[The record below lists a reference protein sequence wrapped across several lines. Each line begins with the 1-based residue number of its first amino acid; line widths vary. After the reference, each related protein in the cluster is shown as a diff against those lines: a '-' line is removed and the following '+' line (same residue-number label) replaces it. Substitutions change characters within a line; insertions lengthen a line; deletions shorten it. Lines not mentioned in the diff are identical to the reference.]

1 MENNRELAPWRSL
14 ELIDTLLCLAESGHT
29 HTVKEIFSF
38 PQQNCPDVLT
48 LGLMQIN
55 PPMTTF
61 RTEILATNFQFF
73 LANHPN
79 SNVVLTHA
87 WLSSTFNLKPIVIHS
102 MAEWYSKALPE
113 GDSEH
118 ARLSRILDI
127 AQDLKA
133 LSVLLSAKAVFYFV
147 IDLAVLASR
156 REYLNLEKWLTD
168 QMREHGEAFVKAAIQ
183 YLQRKLP
190 AIMGGPQGPLTE
202 EHLTKSNFPPECL
215 TTILICLKQVAA
227 MLPIMTEMKET
238 IQAMVQ
244 NSHTVLNRP
253 QMQPPQAPGPRGPLG
268 GIQLPGGL
276 PPPPGVLRPPGVSGP
291 TGRSMDSV
299 IPGPAG
305 LPPGNSGAAIRPTPR
320 QPGGM
325 PPVSA
330 FPGGNHGPPPG
341 HTGPPTDPLS
351 GLASQF
357 GSSFNLGNGGNMQP
371 PASSQ
376 GINLTA
382 SSSSSTFSL
391 PNALGSLISGP
402 GGPTSGNGPGSP
414 NRVFTSNNAIGV
426 GPPNIGSGGLDG
438 PSVSA
443 QASQFGNIPPLQ
455 PSHLATSTAASVSTA
470 QFGGPQLPSQQG
482 LPPTSVGAIGANSPA
497 GNVSAGID
505 QIRAGMSNIS
515 ALFPDISGA
524 IPREVED
531 EANSYFQRI
540 YNHPPNPT
548 LTIDEVLELLK
559 RFQDSGVQ
567 REKDVFNCMI
577 KNLFEEY
584 KYFPQYPEKELRVTA
599 QLFGGIIEHGLVTMI
614 PLGLALRFV
623 LDAVRKPCESKMY
636 YFGIAA
642 LDRFKSRLKD
652 YPQYCQNLSWIPHF
666 KDFPPHLIEWVE
678 CGARSESPPNK
689 PTGQVLPTHLNL
701 APTSS
706 SAMPVLSSSSAVGSF
721 GMSVG
726 GPTNTTSVIST
737 SQLLVAKPTSTVST
751 TTATSGSTTTTSAAP
766 TSSAIVRPNT
776 SIGGRPSIANTTN
789 IDTLLNARHKSGP
802 QGNEAP
808 PKAPTDKVQDK
819 IAFIFNNLSLMN
831 MTQKGEELK
840 DILSGSGDGTSL
852 EEYSGWLAQYLVM
865 KRASIEPNFHTLY
878 SSFLEVL
885 QKEVLY
891 KEVLKETY
899 SNIQILLE
907 SDKSIAN
914 FSDRSLLK
922 NLGHWLGLM
931 TLGRNRPI
939 LMIDVDIKP
948 LIIEAYHK
956 GQQELLYVVP
966 FVAKVLESC
975 AKSKVFKPPCPWTMG
990 IMNLLCELHQEH
1002 DLKLNLK
1009 FEIEV
1014 LCKTL
1019 SLDLTADLRPGNLL
1033 KDYDKLNQILSQ
1045 IKIHGNQGASTHQMG
1060 AQGRGP
1066 VGMGPSLTQVPGGS
1080 IGNQAVIGSKG
1091 PVDPTTAM
1099 QFQMSGI
1106 GSNIDATGPGPTS
1119 GAGMAG
1125 NFMAG
1130 AGMGAALMA
1139 TPQQPVAGGLMPPG
1153 NSIFGGGA
1161 GAFNL
1166 GSRPPPQQMPSL
1178 TQPPSGHP
1186 DISTMQ
1192 SSTSDG
1198 GMSSAFGHQQP
1209 SFGMTGTGPQTT
1221 MSQANQQIS
1230 QQNAQAAA
1238 QRVAAEQQATA
1249 QQIQL
1254 RAADPKFR
1262 YLDINTTHLNSIVP
1276 QISIDT
1282 RLTMLK
1288 DQPDLTQLVNIA
1300 IEKSIKEWL
1309 QPVIERAIKIA
1320 LTTSELIVK
1329 QDFALDHDEARMRE
1343 AAHHM
1348 VRNLTAGMAMI
1359 TCRDHLHLSIKN
1371 NLTHFMMTIGR
1382 VGQNSGTGGSSQTP
1396 SQEEIEIT
1404 VHQIANDNV
1413 ELACAFVQKKA
1424 IEKAIQEIDK
1434 HIKNEIDARI
1444 LARKEGRRYCDPIAL
1459 TYQAERM
1466 PDAIRLKV
1474 GGQEQQMAVYD
1485 EFARN
1490 IPGFKPLT
1498 RQEIQAITPKR
1509 LDQTSQGL
1517 QEQIAVGSVN
1527 QDGPRRMAF
1536 EGQQI
1541 PDDCIAIL
1549 GEVQNKV
1556 QPFVQNCTTLPA
1568 NPHMTNLHALI
1579 EALNVSKQTKDVG
1592 SLNILIQ
1599 KSVENLLEG
1608 LTQIN
1613 VDTESLARYRDAN
1626 LLVLRALSDQRSY
1639 GANWTASRVTQM
1651 LMDAREDIRYN
1662 LDAFDCF
1669 VRSGFVSLYEYDKNL
1684 AATIGLNGENT
1695 IATQFAMHLCKIYL
1709 IDDRTGSATGPQVLE
1724 SDLMSTIEAL
1734 TRIAQRGTQGQPGAG
1749 PPVPDG
1755 IHNLVDMI
1763 KMSSERLEPN
1773 NMSMAG
1779 PTAQL
1784 HSGIAQAREFEDPP
1798 GLLEKTEYLLR
1809 EWVNAYH
1816 ARDAGK
1822 DSRQAFVIFV
1832 QLMNQHGI
1840 LKTDDLITR
1849 FFRMSTQVSLKTC
1862 TCKLLIPTNFARA
1875 ECIRAS
1881 DNAYITFYRC
1891 VSTFAIVL

>member
-14 ELIDTLLCLAESGHT
+14 ELIDTLLVLAESGHT

-38 PQQNCPDVLT
+38 PQSHCPDVLT

-55 PPMTTF
+55 PPITNF
-61 RTEILATNFQFF
+61 RTELLATNLQLF

-79 SNVVLTHA
+79 SSVVLTHA
-87 WLSSTFNLKPIVIHS
+87 WHSSTFNLKPIVIHS
-102 MAEWYSKALPE
+102 MAEWYSKAIPE

-118 ARLSRILDI
+118 QRLTRILDI

-133 LSVLLSAKAVFYFV
+133 LSVLLGAKAVFFFV
-147 IDLAVLASR
+147 IDLAVLASK

-202 EHLTKSNFPPECL
+202 EHLTKANFPPECL
-215 TTILICLKQVAA
+215 PIILLCLKQVAT

-238 IQAMVQ
+238 IHAMVQ
-244 NSHTVLNRP
+244 NSQAVLNRP
-253 QMQPPQAPGPRGPLG
+253 PPQPLQPAGPRGPQG
-268 GIQLPGGL
+268 GMLQGVGPPPGTGL
-276 PPPPGVLRPPGVSGP
+276 PPPPPGVPRPPSATGP
-291 TGRSMDSV
+291 GGRGID
-299 IPGPAG
+299 PAIAVASG
-305 LPPGNSGAAIRPTPR
+305 LPPGSADRMRPSTR
-320 QPGGM
+320 QPGGGM
-325 PPVSA
+325 PPISSSL
-330 FPGGNHGPPPG
+330 FGGGSSQGPPPV
-341 HTGPPTDPLS
+341 HDPLAN
-351 GLASQF
+351 LANQF
-357 GSSFNLGNGGNMQP
+357 GSSLNFGGSGTSMQP
-371 PASSQ
+371 PVSSQ
-376 GINLTA
+376 GMLA
-382 SSSSSTFSL
+382 PSSSSTFGL
-391 PNALGSLISGP
+391 PNSLGSLISGP
-402 GGPTSGNGPGSP
+402 GGPTSGTGPGSP
-414 NRVFTSNNAIGV
+414 NRIFATSNPVGI
-426 GPPNIGSGGLDG
+426 GPPNLGSGGLDG
-438 PSVSA
+438 PPVSGHS
-443 QASQFGNIPPLQ
+443 ASPFGNNPLLQ
-455 PSHLATSTAASVSTA
+455 PPHLPTSTSTASSTGP
-470 QFGGPQLPSQQG
+470 FGTGPQIPPPPSG
-482 LPPTSVGAIGANSPA
+482 LPPTSVGANTSG

-505 QIRAGMSNIS
+505 QIRAGISNIS
-515 ALFPDISGA
+515 ALFPDIAGPISK
-524 IPREVED
+524 EVED

-567 REKDVFNCMI
+567 REKEVFNCMI

-652 YPQYCQNLSWIPHF
+652 YPQYCQHLSCIQHF
-666 KDFPPHLIEWVE
+666 KDFPPHLVEWIEY
-678 CGARSESPPNK
+678 GARSESPPTK
-689 PTGQVLPTHLNL
+689 PQGQVLPPHSNVTIASNLPDVKSLGGLPHPPSATLN
-701 APTSS
+701 S
-706 SAMPVLSSSSAVGSF
+706 
-721 GMSVG
+721 
-726 GPTNTTSVIST
+726 
-737 SQLLVAKPTSTVST
+737 LVAKISTTVTT
-751 TTATSGSTTTTSAAP
+751 TTATSAVITTTSSAP
-766 TSSAIVRPNT
+766 TSSAIVRPT
-776 SIGGRPSIANTTN
+776 ATIGGRPSIANTTN

-808 PKAPTDKVQDK
+808 PKAPNDKVQDK
-819 IAFIFNNLSLMN
+819 VAFIFNNLSLMN
-831 MTQKGEELK
+831 MTQKGDELK
-840 DILSGSGDGTSL
+840 EILGGSSANSSC
-852 EEYSGWLAQYLVM
+852 EEFCGWLAQYLVM

-885 QKEVLY
+885 HSEPLY

-899 SNIQILLE
+899 SNIRILLD

-931 TLGRNRPI
+931 TLARNRPI

-966 FVAKVLESC
+966 FAAKVLESC

-1019 SLDLTADLRPGNLL
+1019 NIDLALDLRPGNLL
-1033 KDYDKLNQILSQ
+1033 KDYDKLNQILGQ
-1045 IKIHGNQGASTHQMG
+1045 IKIQGNQVTNVTHPMG
-1060 AQGRGP
+1060 PSGRGN
-1066 VGMGPSLTQVPGGS
+1066 VAMGPSLSQIQPGS
-1080 IGNQAVIGSKG
+1080 LGNQSFIGSKSQL
-1091 PVDPTTAM
+1091 DPTAAM
-1099 QFQMSGI
+1099 QFAMGNMG
-1106 GSNIDATGPGPTS
+1106 GSMDASLTGPPMG
-1119 GAGMAG
+1119 
-1125 NFMAG
+1125 MAG

-1139 TPQQPVAGGLMPPG
+1139 TPQQQPLTGGLLPPH
-1153 NSIFGGGA
+1153 SSAFSGGI
-1161 GAFNL
+1161 NL

-1178 TQPPSGHP
+1178 TQPPNSHQDLSGMQP
-1186 DISTMQ
+1186 PTTTDGGIST
-1192 SSTSDG
+1192 
-1198 GMSSAFGHQQP
+1198 AFGQQQQTFSMAGSSQQP
-1209 SFGMTGTGPQTT
+1209 SLGQT
-1221 MSQANQQIS
+1221 S
-1230 QQNAQAAA
+1230 QQLAQQTAQQAA
-1238 QRVAAEQQATA
+1238 QRSAAEQQATA
-1249 QQIQL
+1249 QQMQL
-1254 RAADPKFR
+1254 RAIEPKFR

-1276 QISIDT
+1276 HITIDT

-1320 LTTSELIVK
+1320 LTTCELIVK
-1329 QDFALDHDEARMRE
+1329 QDFALDHDETRMRE

-1382 VGQNSGTGGSSQTP
+1382 VGQQNGTGGSSGAP
-1396 SQEEIEIT
+1396 SQEAIEVT

-1424 IEKAIQEIDK
+1424 IEKAVQEIDK
-1434 HIKNEIDARI
+1434 LIKNELDARI
-1444 LARKEGRRYCDPIAL
+1444 MARKEGRRYCDPVAL

-1474 GGQEQQMAVYD
+1474 GGQAQQMAVYD

-1490 IPGFKPLT
+1490 IPGFKSLT

-1509 LDQTSQGL
+1509 MDQQSQVL
-1517 QEQIAVGSVN
+1517 QDSMTGSGIH
-1527 QDGPRRMAF
+1527 QDSSRRLPGF
-1536 EGQQI
+1536 EGQPI

-1549 GEVQNKV
+1549 NEVQAKV

-1568 NPHMTNLHALI
+1568 NPHMTNLHSLI
-1579 EALNVSKQTKDVG
+1579 EALNVSTQSKDAS
-1592 SLNILIQ
+1592 SLIVLIQ
-1599 KSVENLLEG
+1599 KAVENMLEG
-1608 LTQIN
+1608 LTPQIN

-1639 GANWTASRVTQM
+1639 GASWTTSRVTQA
-1651 LMDAREDIRYN
+1651 LFEAREDIRYN

-1669 VRSGFVSLYEYDKNL
+1669 ARSGFVSLYEYDKHL
-1684 AATIGLNGENT
+1684 AATIGPNGENAA
-1695 IATQFAMHLCKIYL
+1695 ATLFAMQLCKIYL
-1709 IDDRTGSATGPQVLE
+1709 IDDRTGSTAAPQVLE
-1724 SDLMSTIEAL
+1724 SDLISTIEAL
-1734 TRIAQRGTQGQPGAG
+1734 NKIAQRNAQGQAGSG
-1749 PPVPDG
+1749 PPIPEG
-1755 IHNLVDMI
+1755 IHNLVEMI
-1763 KMSSERLEPN
+1763 KMSSERLETN
-1773 NMSMAG
+1773 NMAMAG

-1849 FFRMSTQVSLKTC
+1849 FFRMSTQVS
-1862 TCKLLIPTNFARA
+1862 
-1875 ECIRAS
+1875 S
-1881 DNAYITFYRC
+1881 
-1891 VSTFAIVL
+1891 

>member
-1 MENNRELAPWRSL
+1 LENNRELAPWRSL

-38 PQQNCPDVLT
+38 PQSHCPDVLT

-55 PPMTTF
+55 PPITSF
-61 RTEILATNFQFF
+61 RTELLATNLQLF

-79 SNVVLTHA
+79 SSVVLTHA
-87 WLSSTFNLKPIVIHS
+87 WHSSTFNLKPIVIHS

-113 GDSEH
+113 GDNEH

-133 LSVLLSAKAVFYFV
+133 LSVLLTAKAVFHFV

-168 QMREHGEAFVKAAIQ
+168 QMREHGEGFVKAAIQ

-190 AIMGGPQGPLTE
+190 AIMGGPQGPLME
-202 EHLTKSNFPPECL
+202 DHLTKASFHPESL

-227 MLPIMTEMKET
+227 MLPIMAEMKET
-238 IQAMVQ
+238 ILTMVQ
-244 NSHTVLNRP
+244 NSQPVLNRP
-253 QMQPPQAPGPRGPLG
+253 PIQPPQGTSLRGP
-268 GIQLPGGL
+268 PGGMQL
-276 PPPPGVLRPPGVSGP
+276 TGVGPPPGTGLPPPPPGVLRPPGGTGP
-291 TGRSMDSV
+291 GGRGMDP
-299 IPGPAG
+299 IMAAAAG
-305 LPPGNSGAAIRPTPR
+305 LPPGSAGAAIRPTPR

-325 PPVSA
+325 PPVPTSI
-330 FPGGNHGPPPG
+330 FGSGGNQGPPPG
-341 HTGPPTDPLS
+341 HNGPPTDPMA
-351 GLASQF
+351 GLANQF
-357 GSSFNLGNGGNMQP
+357 GSSLNFGGGNMQP
-371 PASSQ
+371 PVSSQ
-376 GINLTA
+376 GILAPSN
-382 SSSSSTFSL
+382 SSTFSL

-402 GGPTSGNGPGSP
+402 GGPSSGTGPGSP
-414 NRVFTSNNAIGV
+414 NRLFSSNTNATGV
-426 GPPNIGSGGLDG
+426 GPPNLGSGGLDG
-438 PSVSA
+438 PPVSGHS
-443 QASQFGNIPPLQ
+443 ASPFGNNLLQ
-455 PSHLATSTAASVSTA
+455 PPHLATSTAAGSSTGP
-470 QFGGPQLPSQQG
+470 FGTGPQI
-482 LPPTSVGAIGANSPA
+482 PPPGVSVAVGGNSSA

-505 QIRAGMSNIS
+505 QIRAGVSNIS
-515 ALFPDISGA
+515 ALFPDIAGP

-548 LTIDEVLELLK
+548 LTIDEVLEFLR

-584 KYFPQYPEKELRVTA
+584 KYFPQYPEQELRVTA

-623 LDAVRKPCESKMY
+623 LDAVRKPSESKMY

-642 LDRFKSRLKD
+642 LDRFKSRLRD
-652 YPQYCQNLSWIPHF
+652 YPQYCQHLSCISHF

-678 CGARSESPPNK
+678 FGARSESPPTR
-689 PTGQVLPTHLNL
+689 PSGPVLPAHSNPISTPSSVAV
-701 APTSS
+701 APSISS
-706 SAMPVLSSSSAVGSF
+706 VGSI
-721 GMSVG
+721 GMNVG
-726 GPTNTTSVIST
+726 GLTHGTTVTSN
-737 SQLLVAKPTSTVST
+737 SQLLVAKSTPTVST
-751 TTATSGSTTTTSAAP
+751 TTATSSTTTTSTSVP
-766 TSSAIVRPNT
+766 TSSAIVRPLAT
-776 SIGGRPSIANTTN
+776 SMGGRPSIANTTN

-802 QGNEAP
+802 QRNEVP
-808 PKAPTDKVQDK
+808 LKEPSDKAQDKV
-819 IAFIFNNLSLMN
+819 AFIFNNLSLMN
-831 MTQKGEELK
+831 MTTKGDELK
-840 DILSGSGDGTSL
+840 EVLGGPTMTISV
-852 EEYSGWLAQYLVM
+852 EEYSCWLAQYLVM

-885 QKEVLY
+885 HNDSLY

-899 SNIQILLE
+899 SNIRILLD

-939 LMIDVDIKP
+939 LMIDIDFKP
-948 LIIEAYHK
+948 LVIEAYHK

-1019 SLDLTADLRPGNLL
+1019 SIDLAMDLHPGNLL

-1045 IKIHGNQGASTHQMG
+1045 IKIQGNQGPNSHQMG
-1060 AQGRGP
+1060 GQGRGP
-1066 VGMGPSLTQVPGGS
+1066 TGMGPSLSQVQVGS
-1080 IGNQAVIGSKG
+1080 MGNQAVIGSKG
-1091 PVDPTTAM
+1091 PIDSAAAM
-1099 QFQMSGI
+1099 QFAMGGM
-1106 GSNIDATGPGPTS
+1106 GSNMDTPGFTGPPM
-1119 GAGMAG
+1119 GMAG
-1125 NFMAG
+1125 V
-1130 AGMGAALMA
+1130 GMGAALMA
-1139 TPQQPVAGGLMPPG
+1139 TPQQPISGGLLPPQ
-1153 NSIFGGGA
+1153 NSAFSGA
-1161 GAFNL
+1161 INL

-1178 TQPPSGHP
+1178 TQPPSGHQ
-1186 DISTMQ
+1186 DLSGMQQ
-1192 SSTSDG
+1192 SSTDG
-1198 GMSSAFGHQQP
+1198 GLSAAFGQQQQNLGITGAGQP
-1209 SFGMTGTGPQTT
+1209 SGLGQT
-1221 MSQANQQIS
+1221 NQQIS
-1230 QQNAQAAA
+1230 QQTAQAAA
-1238 QRVAAEQQATA
+1238 QRTAAEQATA
-1249 QQIQL
+1249 QQLQL
-1254 RAADPKFR
+1254 RPADPKFR
-1262 YLDINTTHLNSIVP
+1262 YHDINTAHLNSIVP
-1276 QISIDT
+1276 QITIDA

-1288 DQPDLTQLVNIA
+1288 DQPDLNQLVNIA

-1320 LTTSELIVK
+1320 LTTCELIVK
-1329 QDFALDHDEARMRE
+1329 QDFALDHDETRMRE

-1382 VGQNSGTGGSSQTP
+1382 VGQNGTGGSSQAP

-1444 LARKEGRRYCDPIAL
+1444 MARKEGRRYCDQVAL

-1474 GGQEQQMAVYD
+1474 GGQAQQMAVYD

-1509 LDQTSQGL
+1509 VDQPSQGL
-1517 QEQIAVGSVN
+1517 QEHMPGSSIA
-1527 QDGPRRMAF
+1527 QEGPRRIPGF

-1568 NPHMTNLHALI
+1568 NPHMTNLHSLI
-1579 EALNVSKQTKDVG
+1579 EALNVSKQSKDAG
-1592 SLNILIQ
+1592 SLNVLIQ

-1639 GANWTASRVTQM
+1639 GANWTTSRVTQA
-1651 LMDAREDIRYN
+1651 LVDAREDIRYN

-1669 VRSGFVSLYEYDKNL
+1669 VRSGFVALYDYDKHL
-1684 AATIGLNGENT
+1684 AATIGPNGENA

-1709 IDDRTGSATGPQVLE
+1709 IDDRTGSNAGPQVLE
-1724 SDLMSTIEAL
+1724 SDLISTIEAL
-1734 TRIAQRGTQGQPGAG
+1734 TRIAQRGAQGQPGSG
-1749 PPVPDG
+1749 PPIPEG

-1849 FFRMSTQVSLKTC
+1849 FFRMSTQVK
-1862 TCKLLIPTNFARA
+1862 
-1875 ECIRAS
+1875 
-1881 DNAYITFYRC
+1881 
-1891 VSTFAIVL
+1891 

>member
-1 MENNRELAPWRSL
+1 MILITYYTTFILVQPDLENNRELAPWRSL

-29 HTVKEIFSF
+29 HTVKEIFAF
-38 PQQNCPDVLT
+38 PQSHCPDVLT

-55 PPMTTF
+55 PPITSF
-61 RTEILATNFQFF
+61 RTELLATNLQLF

-79 SNVVLTHA
+79 SSVVLTHA
-87 WLSSTFNLKPIVIHS
+87 WHSSTFNLKPIVIHS
-102 MAEWYSKALPE
+102 MAEWYSKAIPE

-133 LSVLLSAKAVFYFV
+133 LSVLLTAKAVFHFV

-168 QMREHGEAFVKAAIQ
+168 QMREHGEGFVKAAIQ

-190 AIMGGPQGPLTE
+190 AIMGGPQGSLTE
-202 EHLTKSNFPPECL
+202 EHLTKANFPPECL
-215 TTILICLKQVAA
+215 TTILICLKQVAQ
-227 MLPIMTEMKET
+227 MTPIMAEMKET
-238 IQAMVQ
+238 IHTMVQ
-244 NSHTVLNRP
+244 NSQPVLNRP
-253 QMQPPQAPGPRGPLG
+253 PMQPPQSTGPRGP
-268 GIQLPGGL
+268 PGGMQMPGVGIP
-276 PPPPGVLRPPGVSGP
+276 PPPPGVLRPPAGP
-291 TGRSMDSV
+291 GARGIDAVMTGGMA
-299 IPGPAG
+299 PGS
-305 LPPGNSGAAIRPTPR
+305 SGATIRPTPR
-320 QPGGM
+320 QPGGGI
-325 PPVSA
+325 PPVPTSI
-330 FPGGNHGPPPG
+330 FGSGNQGPPG
-341 HTGPPTDPLS
+341 HNNPTDPLAN
-351 GLASQF
+351 LANQF
-357 GSSFNLGNGGNMQP
+357 GSGLNFGGGNAGNIQP
-371 PASSQ
+371 PVSSQ
-376 GINLTA
+376 GLLA

-402 GGPTSGNGPGSP
+402 GGPSSATGPGSP
-414 NRVFTSNNAIGV
+414 NRLFGGNNPGGV
-426 GPPNIGSGGLDG
+426 GPPNITGIDG
-438 PSVSA
+438 PPVSGHS
-443 QASQFGNIPPLQ
+443 ASPFGNNPLLQ
-455 PSHLATSTAASVSTA
+455 PPHLSSGSSAANSGH
-470 QFGGPQLPSQQG
+470 FGGGPQIPPPPGGMPS
-482 LPPTSVGAIGANSPA
+482 TSVGSGAGNTSA

-505 QIRAGMSNIS
+505 QIRAGNANIS
-515 ALFPDISGA
+515 ALFPDIAGP

-559 RFQDSGVQ
+559 RFQDSGHQ

-642 LDRFKSRLKD
+642 LDRFKSKLKD
-652 YPQYCQNLSWIPHF
+652 YPQYCQHLSCITHF

-678 CGARSESPPNK
+678 FGARSESPPTK
-689 PTGQVLPTHLNL
+689 PTGPVLPTHLNP
-701 APTSS
+701 AVSIPSS
-706 SAMPVLSSSSAVGSF
+706 TITAASSVSAVGSI

-726 GPTNTTSVIST
+726 GITHTTTVSTN
-737 SQLLVAKPTSTVST
+737 SQLLVAKSTSSVIT
-751 TTATSGSTTTTSAAP
+751 TTASSSNTATTTSAAP
-766 TSSAIVRPNT
+766 TSNTIVRPT
-776 SIGGRPSIANTTN
+776 GPPIGSRPSIANTTN

-802 QGNEAP
+802 QGIEVP
-808 PKAPTDKVQDK
+808 PKAPSDKVQDK
-819 IAFIFNNLSLMN
+819 VAFIFNNLSLMN

-840 DILSGSGDGTSL
+840 ENLGATSPNSAL

-885 QKEVLY
+885 RNEPLY

-899 SNIQILLE
+899 SNIRILLE

-931 TLGRNRPI
+931 TLARNRPI
-939 LMIDVDIKP
+939 LMIDIDFKP
-948 LIIEAYHK
+948 LVIEAYHK

-990 IMNLLCELHQEH
+990 IMNLLSELHQEH

-1019 SLDLTADLRPGNLL
+1019 SIDLALDLRPGNLL

-1045 IKIHGNQGASTHQMG
+1045 IKIQGNQGPNSHQIG
-1060 AQGRGP
+1060 SQGRGP
-1066 VGMGPSLTQVPGGS
+1066 AGMGPSLTQVQGNS
-1080 IGNQAVIGSKG
+1080 MSNQAVIGSKG
-1091 PVDPTTAM
+1091 PMDPTTAM
-1099 QFQMSGI
+1099 QFAMGGM
-1106 GSNIDATGPGPTS
+1106 GSNLDATGPGFTGPPM
-1119 GAGMAG
+1119 G
-1125 NFMAG
+1125 MAG

-1139 TPQQPVAGGLMPPG
+1139 TPQQPGSGGLLQP
-1153 NSIFGGGA
+1153 NSSAFSGA
-1161 GAFNL
+1161 INL

-1178 TQPPSGHP
+1178 TQPPGGHESSGGP
-1186 DISTMQ
+1186 SA
-1192 SSTSDG
+1192 SDG
-1198 GMSSAFGHQQP
+1198 GMSAAFAQP
-1209 SFGMTGTGPQTT
+1209 QHNLGLTGASQSSLGQT
-1221 MSQANQQIS
+1221 S
-1230 QQNAQAAA
+1230 QQLQQSAQAAA
-1238 QRVAAEQQATA
+1238 QRQQAEQHAA
-1249 QQIQL
+1249 SQQMQL
-1254 RAADPKFR
+1254 RPADPKFR

-1276 QISIDT
+1276 QITIDA

-1320 LTTSELIVK
+1320 LTTCELIVK
-1329 QDFALDHDEARMRE
+1329 QDFALDHDETRMRE

-1359 TCRDHLHLSIKN
+1359 TCRDHLHHSIKQ

-1382 VGQNSGTGGSSQTP
+1382 VGQNNGAGGSSQAP

-1444 LARKEGRRYCDPIAL
+1444 MARKDGRRYCDPVAL

-1474 GGQEQQMAVYD
+1474 GGQAQQMAVYD

-1490 IPGFKPLT
+1490 IPGFKPLS

-1509 LDQTSQGL
+1509 LDTPSSGL
-1517 QEQIAVGSVN
+1517 QEQISGSAIP
-1527 QDGPRRMAF
+1527 QEGPRRMPGF
-1536 EGQQI
+1536 EGHQI
-1541 PDDCIAIL
+1541 PDECIAIL

-1568 NPHMTNLHALI
+1568 NPHMANLHSLI
-1579 EALNVSKQTKDVG
+1579 EALNLSKQSKDAS
-1592 SLNILIQ
+1592 SLSQLIQ

-1639 GANWTASRVTQM
+1639 GTNWTTSRVTQA
-1651 LMDAREDIRYN
+1651 LMDAREEIRYN

-1669 VRSGFVSLYEYDKNL
+1669 VRSGFVSLYDYDKHL
-1684 AATIGLNGENT
+1684 AATIGPNGENA
-1695 IATQFAMHLCKIYL
+1695 IATQYAMHLCKIYL
-1709 IDDRTGSATGPQVLE
+1709 IDDRSGSSSGPQVIE
-1724 SDLMSTIEAL
+1724 SDLMATIEAL
-1734 TRIAQRGTQGQPGAG
+1734 TRIAQRGAQGQPGSG
-1749 PPVPDG
+1749 PPIPEG
-1755 IHNLVDMI
+1755 IHNLVEMI

-1773 NMSMAG
+1773 NISMAG

-1849 FFRMSTQVSLKTC
+1849 FFRMSTQVL
-1862 TCKLLIPTNFARA
+1862 N
-1875 ECIRAS
+1875 IR
-1881 DNAYITFYRC
+1881 F
-1891 VSTFAIVL
+1891 